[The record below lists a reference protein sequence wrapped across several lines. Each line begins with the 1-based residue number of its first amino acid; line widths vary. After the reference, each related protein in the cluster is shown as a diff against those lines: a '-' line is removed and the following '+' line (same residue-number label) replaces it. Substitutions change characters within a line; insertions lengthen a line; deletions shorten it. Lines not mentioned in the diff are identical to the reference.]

1 MLFPYFLLYLSLS
14 EQIFDTFVLTELVWL
29 LSLQKSTLQKETK
42 PFSNLYVFTQKFRL
56 VL

>member
-29 LSLQKSTLQKETK
+29 LSLQKSTLQNETK
-42 PFSNLYVFTQKFRL
+42 PFSNRYVFTQKFRL